1 MADINLTPA
10 VVIWAILAVAT
21 LGLALYRKLISA
33 SEEDLI
39 HLGPGEERHIPEQVS
54 LAARLKAIDQWG
66 KTLTVITVMVGLAI
80 AAVYLYQAF
89 LIHQ

>member
-10 VVIWAILAVAT
+10 IVIWALLAIAT

-39 HLGPGEERHIPEQVS
+39 HLGPGEERQIPQQVA
-54 LAARLKAIDQWG
+54 LATRLQTVDRWG
-66 KTLTVITVMVGLAI
+66 KILTVVTVAVGLLV

-89 LIHQ
+89 LIHK